1 MNAQITKMPSSKAYS
16 KQESLMLDF
25 LFLSEEKLAST
36 FTEYFKENYGWTV
49 AQTRAM
55 CYLKLEGS
63 LPISQ
68 LADKVN
74 SSRQHMTYLIDSMVE
89 RGLAVRSSDPNN
101 RRNVIV
107 EGTEEGLK
115 MLDTGERRLIS
126 HLLHSVYNTE
136 NEDPHEL
143 IEAIS
148 KICRFL
154 NNFDISVQNIP
165 EIER

>member
-1 MNAQITKMPSSKAYS
+1 MKPQISKMPSSSSYS
-16 KQESLMLDF
+16 KQEALMLDF
-25 LFLSEEKLAST
+25 IFLSQEKLATT

-63 LPISQ
+63 LPMSQ

-74 SSRQHMTYLIDSMVE
+74 SSRQHMTYLMDSLVE
-89 RGLAVRSSDPNN
+89 KGMAVRSSDPNN

-107 EGTEEGLK
+107 EGTEQGLRL
-115 MLDTGERRLIS
+115 LDTGERRFIS
-126 HLLHSVYNTE
+126 HLLHCVYNTK
-136 NEDPHEL
+136 NEDPQEL
-143 IEAIS
+143 MEAI
-148 KICRFL
+148 KKVCTFL
-154 NNFDISVQNIP
+154 NGFDISVKSIP

>member
-1 MNAQITKMPSSKAYS
+1 MNSQIPKLPSGVAHT
-16 KQESLMLDF
+16 KQESLILDF

-55 CYLKLEGS
+55 CYLKLEGYM
-63 LPISQ
+63 PISQ
-68 LADKVN
+68 LAEKVN
-74 SSRQHMTYLIDSMVE
+74 SSRQHMTYLMDSLVE
-89 RGLAVRSSDPNN
+89 KGLAVRSNDPNN

-107 EGTEEGLK
+107 EGTEKGLQ

-126 HLLHSVYNTE
+126 HMLHGIYNNRKLE
-136 NEDPHEL
+136 PNELMD
-143 IEAIS
+143 AID
-148 KICRFL
+148 KVCTFL
-154 NNFDISVQNIP
+154 TDFNINVKRIP

>member
-1 MNAQITKMPSSKAYS
+1 MNAQMAKMPSSKSYS
-16 KQESLMLDF
+16 KQETLMLDF

-63 LPISQ
+63 LPMSQ
-68 LADKVN
+68 LAEKVN
-74 SSRQHMTYLIDSMVE
+74 SSRQHMTYLMDSMVE

-136 NEDPHEL
+136 GEDPQEL
-143 IEAIS
+143 LEAIS
-148 KICRFL
+148 KVCRFL
-154 NNFDISVQNIP
+154 NNFDISVKSIP

>member
-1 MNAQITKMPSSKAYS
+1 MNAQMAKMPSSKSYS
-16 KQESLMLDF
+16 KQETLMLDF

-63 LPISQ
+63 LPMSQ
-68 LADKVN
+68 LAEKVN
-74 SSRQHMTYLIDSMVE
+74 SSRQHMTYLMDSLVDK
-89 RGLAVRSSDPNN
+89 GLAVRVNDPGN
-101 RRNVIV
+101 RRNVLV
-107 EGTEEGLK
+107 EGTPQGLK

-126 HLLHSVYNTE
+126 HMLHSIYGGKGTS
-136 NEDPHEL
+136 PQKL
-143 IEAIS
+143 MEAIS
-148 KICRFL
+148 EVCNFL
-154 NNFDISVQNIP
+154 KDFNISVKRIP